1 MKFEV
6 TEADCFALCR
16 QAPEFLP
23 VVEQVGPLEGFEC
36 IGDLFYALV
45 QSIISQQL
53 AVKAAAAIFQRV
65 EIHLGKITAESLLS
79 AAFDDLR
86 SCGLSGRK
94 IEYLRGI
101 ADAKISGTIDFE
113 SLAMLPDAEVIK
125 ELVKLKGVGVWTAEM
140 LLLFALG
147 RPDVLSFHDLG
158 IRRGIILLN
167 GLAQLSARE
176 FEYFRRRYAPY
187 GSLASLYL
195 WQMKDGGLCVR

>member
-23 VVEQVGPLEGFEC
+23 VVEQVGLLEGFEC

-86 SCGLSGRK
+86 VGIQLWLGDEEFPSRLK
-94 IEYLRGI
+94 IMWDSNALQYLRYETMYF
-101 ADAKISGTIDFE
+101 AK
-113 SLAMLPDAEVIK
+113 AV
-125 ELVKLKGVGVWTAEM
+125 
-140 LLLFALG
+140 LL
-147 RPDVLSFHDLG
+147 R
-158 IRRGIILLN
+158 LL
-167 GLAQLSARE
+167 RE
-176 FEYFRRRYAPY
+176 HMA
-187 GSLASLYL
+187 G
-195 WQMKDGGLCVR
+195 D